1 MDIDLG
7 QSKARMLGLLLAH
20 GSRALGRTRLLL
32 RLAYL
37 DFFFC
42 YELPTPESVLDLLTL
57 VACNPPNYFPPN
69 FMLQQQRSRMAHRQ
83 LPASE
88 AIESGLARL
97 ISAAPTY
104 FHGNFRGQNK
114 ALSLDYCDV
123 ILSRALHHKNNI
135 LRVRVLK
142 MLNRFLRQGPILQVW
157 AKYMAPLDWL
167 HLLAAFPD
175 LAKDMPL
182 SWLVKC
188 KVQDCLQRYL
198 GFTATTDTIVRHL
211 ETRAYALTGGF
222 LLAVIAGDSLDA
234 VNDIDIIHLGDPD
247 NCPLTDCLPVTLQD
261 HDSDDAASLYASSSL
276 TQVSTFANKVQILH
290 VSTATARQYV
300 ANFDLDFCKSYYN
313 CVDGLVTDMSLHA
326 ISTRRSNLNLEHS
339 HLLNPN
345 SKATLLCTLRANKLL
360 PVAARIRKYR
370 QRGFNITVEPTAFA
384 SETELA
390 SALFPLYCATAATT
404 VNRTSEE
411 KWHDCLQIVREWN
424 AFFAPLRTH
433 QHQ

>member
-1 MDIDLG
+1 
-7 QSKARMLGLLLAH
+7 
-20 GSRALGRTRLLL
+20 
-32 RLAYL
+32 
-37 DFFFC
+37 
-42 YELPTPESVLDLLTL
+42 
-57 VACNPPNYFPPN
+57 
-69 FMLQQQRSRMAHRQ
+69 
-83 LPASE
+83 
-88 AIESGLARL
+88 
-97 ISAAPTY
+97 
-104 FHGNFRGQNK
+104 
-114 ALSLDYCDV
+114 
-123 ILSRALHHKNNI
+123 
-135 LRVRVLK
+135 

-157 AKYMAPLDWL
+157 AKHMAPLDWL
-167 HLLAAFPD
+167 HLLAAFPN
-175 LAKDMPL
+175 LAKDMPFG
-182 SWLVKC
+182 WLVKC

-276 TQVSTFANKVQILH
+276 TRVSTFANKVQILH
-290 VSTATARQYV
+290 VSTATTVRQYV
-300 ANFDLDFCKSYYN
+300 ADFDLDFCKSYYN
-313 CVDGLVTDMSLHA
+313 CVDGLVTDMSLRA
-326 ISTRRSNLNLEHS
+326 ISARFSNLNLERS

-360 PVAARIRKYR
+360 PVAARIHKYR
-370 QRGFNITVEPTAFA
+370 QRGFNIIVEPTAFA

-390 SALFPLYCATAATT
+390 SALFPLYCSTAATT

-424 AFFAPLRTH
+424 AFFAPLRTTRK
-433 QHQ
+433 